1 MHLVYTTSHAV
12 FLVFQWQ
19 VQTPPCPGPAR
30 MQISATSW
38 KIDPN
43 FLFLTCPMQIFFHS
57 RPPAAASPHSHLGHC
72 CLLSPPPA
80 AQASE
85 TSHTPFFLFSLSL
98 SLSLLSSI
106 FSVKGCCV
114 RDPLFALAAGKL
126 FPLWRQHNPSR
137 IQNGAPRSASSFI
150 PSLPRILIPSL
161 LPSLMLHML
170 TPDIHKSKIE
180 AQQALK
186 PNATQQPPT
195 AGWVS
200 LLADSYTGVYRC
212 AEMRNMGL
220 AGYNTR
226 WAKLVL
232 PQRAFQKLQCISV
245 SLERLGSVFWGAPC
259 KKRQRT
265 RFWGLEMMQMIQRPE
280 SIDTVLTH
288 ALPLLQSLAAP
299 PPRLSHC

>member
-1 MHLVYTTSHAV
+1 MAGLNSAVPWTCTHACICNIVENRPQPSLPHLSCA
-12 FLVFQWQ
+12 
-19 VQTPPCPGPAR
+19 
-30 MQISATSW
+30 
-38 KIDPN
+38 KIF
-43 FLFLTCPMQIFFHS
+43 FLF
-57 RPPAAASPHSHLGHC
+57 RPPAAASPHSHWDTVAC
-72 CLLSPPPA
+72 NLLPQPLK
-80 AQASE
+80 QVRHL
-85 TSHTPFFLFSLSL
+85 TIPFPLSL
-98 SLSLLSSI
+98 SLSLLSSV
-106 FSVKGCCV
+106 SSDKGYCV
-114 RDPLFALAAGKL
+114 RHPLFALAAGKL

-137 IQNGAPRSASSFI
+137 IQNGTPRSASPFI
-150 PSLPRILIPSL
+150 PSLPRILNPSL
-161 LPSLMLHML
+161 LPSLTLHML

-245 SLERLGSVFWGAPC
+245 SLERLGSVFGV
-259 KKRQRT
+259 R
-265 RFWGLEMMQMIQRPE
+265 
-280 SIDTVLTH
+280 
-288 ALPLLQSLAAP
+288 SL
-299 PPRLSHC
+299 